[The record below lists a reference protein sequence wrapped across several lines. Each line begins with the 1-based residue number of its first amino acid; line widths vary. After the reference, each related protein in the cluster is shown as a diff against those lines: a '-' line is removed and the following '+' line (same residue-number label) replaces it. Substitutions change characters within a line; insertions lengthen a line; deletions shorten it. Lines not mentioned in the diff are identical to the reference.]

1 MLIRFALLVRFVAC
15 TCRMCSASGI
25 LVAVSLHGASIASV
39 FSLCMRALTAQWS
52 SRRSLNTRIAK
63 SPILSNYEFLYK
75 KRVLVQAA
83 RCFCASHHPLQVNV
97 SVLDFYGQEVT
108 LGQLR
113 DETNTSSE
121 NYLGMMVNS
130 ENRTLALFDNLA
142 AADGTGVAAFKE
154 LTVK

>member
-1 MLIRFALLVRFVAC
+1 M
-15 TCRMCSASGI
+15 AS
-25 LVAVSLHGASIASV
+25 
-39 FSLCMRALTAQWS
+39 
-52 SRRSLNTRIAK
+52 
-63 SPILSNYEFLYK
+63 
-75 KRVLVQAA
+75 
-83 RCFCASHHPLQVNV
+83 
-97 SVLDFYGQEVT
+97 
-108 LGQLR
+108 GQLR